1 MRRRIELEGC
11 IAGVGFA
18 SGDRFV
24 IGLWRRG
31 PLGQMTDVMWSQPD
45 GKRVLLAPTK
55 EAADFIGSIYD
66 FDEVRVVD
74 VRVTESAEGF
84 EVSAGAVRVEARG
97 GPPYR
102 LFALR
107 PRMLRRA
114 LLWVRVE
121 DFLLRRAI
129 GRLLLGG
136 AEGVRAFGQTR
147 SGLKEWYRIDSYRP
161 IVAAHATVDRRDL
174 GALRPLS
181 PPLGFGFSEFPLRP
195 AIVACSPVL
204 EGTFG

>member
-31 PLGQMTDVMWSQPD
+31 PLGQMTDVMWAQPD

>member
-1 MRRRIELEGC
+1 MRRSVELEGR

-31 PLGQMTDVMWSQPD
+31 PLGPMSDVMWAQPD
-45 GKRVLLAPTK
+45 GKRILLAPSK
-55 EAADFIGSIYD
+55 EAADFIGTIYD
-66 FDEVRVVD
+66 FDEVRVVGFA
-74 VRVTESAEGF
+74 VRESADGF
-84 EVSAGAVRVEARG
+84 EVNAGPVCVEAG
-97 GPPYR
+97 GGAPYR

-114 LLWVRVE
+114 LVWVRVE

-136 AEGVRAFGQTR
+136 AEGVRAFGETR
-147 SGLKEWYRIDSYRP
+147 SGIKEWYRIDSYRP

-181 PPLGFGFSEFPLRP
+181 PPLGFGFSEFPSRP
-195 AIVACSPVL
+195 AIVACSPLL
-204 EGTFG
+204 EGTFE

>member
-31 PLGQMTDVMWSQPD
+31 PLGPMNDVMWAQPD
-45 GKRVLLAPTK
+45 GKRILLAPTK
-55 EAADFIGSIYD
+55 EAADFIGGIYD

-74 VRVTESAEGF
+74 FRATESADRF
-84 EVSAGAVRVEARG
+84 NVSAGALRVEAHG
-97 GPPYR
+97 GAPYR

-107 PRMLRRA
+107 PRMLRRS

-147 SGLKEWYRIDSYRP
+147 SGIKEWYRIDSYRP
-161 IVAAHATVDRRDL
+161 IVAAHATIDRRDL
-174 GALRPLS
+174 GALRRLS
-181 PPLGFGFSEFPLRP
+181 PPLGFGFSEFPRRP

>member
-1 MRRRIELEGC
+1 VRRRIELEGC
-11 IAGVGFA
+11 IGGVGFA

-24 IGLWRRG
+24 IGLWRSG
-31 PLGQMTDVMWSQPD
+31 PLGPMTDVMWAQPD
-45 GKRVLLAPTK
+45 GKRVLLAPSK

-66 FDEVRVVD
+66 FDELRVVD
-74 VRVTESAEGF
+74 LHVRESAGGF
-84 EVSAGAVRVEARG
+84 DVSAGGLRVEARG
-97 GPPYR
+97 GPPSR

-107 PRMLRRA
+107 PPWLRRS
-114 LLWVRVE
+114 LMWVRVE

-136 AEGVRAFGQTR
+136 AEGVRAVGRTR
-147 SGLKEWYRIDSYRP
+147 SGIREWYRIDSYRP
-161 IVAAHATVDRRDL
+161 IVAARATVDRRDL
-174 GALRPLS
+174 GPLRPLV
-181 PPLGFGFSEFPLRP
+181 PPLGFGFSEFPRRP